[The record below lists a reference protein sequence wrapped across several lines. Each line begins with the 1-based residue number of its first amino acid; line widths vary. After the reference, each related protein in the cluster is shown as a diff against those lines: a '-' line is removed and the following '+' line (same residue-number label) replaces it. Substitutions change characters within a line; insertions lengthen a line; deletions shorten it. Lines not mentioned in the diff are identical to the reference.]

1 MYDDLKDLLK
11 RAEKGNPYRVEN
23 DGFEKEKIMFSNKS
37 SDKILGEVIKL
48 KDYID
53 SLHGLHESENKRYH
67 DLVDSVLK
75 ETEKYR
81 SIIDQQNKMIQ
92 TLMGKW
98 ADSKEF
104 ECIAFVPYR
113 GTPIVIKNGKIISNE
128 KMTSFDIDWHWDSK
142 TEVMINNE

>member
-1 MYDDLKDLLK
+1 MDDLKDLLK
-11 RAEKGNPYRVEN
+11 RAEEGNPYRVRN

-37 SDKILGEVIKL
+37 SDKILNEVIKL
-48 KDYID
+48 KDYVD
-53 SLHGLHESENKRYH
+53 SLHGLHESENKRYY
-67 DLVDSVLK
+67 DLVNSVLK

-81 SIIDQQNKMIQ
+81 TIIDQQNKMIQ

-113 GTPIVIKNGKIISNE
+113 GAPIVIKEGKIISSE
-128 KMTSFDIDWHWDSK
+128 KMTSFDIDWCWDSK
-142 TEVMINNE
+142 TEVRINNE